1 MPSKRW
7 TEKEDYALTEMLKR
21 YREKEGQT
29 RVISIEAWSSFAESL
44 NNLYG
49 ENRTFNSC
57 MSRMQRLQKIGKQ
70 ERQSPVQK
78 HQIFDQPIVLL
89 NDRSADPPEKE
100 PAPNTDLFELRR
112 TAILARIRKL
122 AKDMKTTADAL
133 LELLIDEI

>member
-57 MSRMQRLQKIGKQ
+57 MSRMQRLQKTGKK
-70 ERQSPVQK
+70 ERQSPPV
-78 HQIFDQPIVLL
+78 FNQPIVLL